1 MKSIEQIPMNNIK
14 IRNANEDDL
23 TVLIQFEQEI
33 VKAERPF
40 DSTLKEGEIHYY
52 SLKDLIASPKAKVL
66 VAEIDNEV
74 VGSGYAEIREADT
87 FLKHSL
93 YAHLGFMY
101 VKPAWRGKGINQQV
115 LQGLKEWIAEK
126 EITEIRLLVY
136 DENTLAKNA
145 YQKAG
150 FKPLLVEMRM
160 EI

>member
-1 MKSIEQIPMNNIK
+1 MNNIK
-14 IRNANEDDL
+14 IRSANENDL
-23 TVLIQFEQEI
+23 DMLLQFEQEI

-40 DSTLKEGEIHYY
+40 DITLKEGQIHYY
-52 SLKDLIASPKAKVL
+52 SLKDLIVSPKAKVL
-66 VAEIDNEV
+66 VAEIDNEI
-74 VGSGYAEIREADT
+74 VGSGYAEIREADA

-101 VKPAWRGKGINQQV
+101 VKPAWRGKGINKQI
-115 LQGLKEWIAEK
+115 LQSLKEWIAEQ

-150 FKPLLVEMRM
+150 FKPHLVEMRM